1 MNPFTIMALA
11 WLGSAIWIAFVI
23 LTNRKEHPKAL
34 FFLFF
39 IEMWERFSYYGMR
52 ALLVL
57 YMTKGFLGYEL
68 DKAYGYYGAY
78 GALVYATPLIGGLL
92 AERFLGYRKSIL
104 WGAILMAAGE
114 FLLMLPNNFAF
125 LTALSLLIIGNGFF
139 KPNISS
145 MIGKFYAK
153 KDPRRDGAFTIF
165 YMGIN
170 IGAFLTGLTCGL
182 VGETYG
188 FQYGFLLAGLGML
201 IGLGVYLYAISQNI
215 LGDKGYA
222 PYEAEE
228 LNGIEA
234 LNYNK
239 TNNSANI
246 LDDKI
251 VPQTDDLNKADVDN
265 VVPVY
270 KKIQNP
276 IAPKIAGFSVEMIIY
291 LLSFAM
297 IPLIWVLIGY
307 NDILDIGLGV
317 VGLGMI
323 VYLIIN
329 SFQYEIAQRQRIWV
343 ISILFIFSVVFWTFF
358 ELAGSALT
366 VFTDKNVIK
375 SDYLTTTM
383 FQSLNPLFIMLFAPV
398 FSWMWVALSK
408 AKLEPPA
415 PVKFGIA
422 LILLG
427 LGFMVLNLGK
437 ASAVNGMIP
446 AIFMVFL
453 YLLHTIGE
461 LALSP
466 VGLSLV
472 TKLSPAQVVGFVMGF
487 WMMASSLA
495 HQAGKRIA
503 QLTVVPEDAP
513 AEESLNLCL
522 EVFTNLGLFAA
533 GAGLLLILASPIV
546 SKWMHGI
553 K

>member
-1 MNPFTIMALA
+1 MSPFTIMALA
-11 WLGSAIWIAFVI
+11 WIGSLIWIGFVI
-23 LTNRKEHPKAL
+23 MTNRKEHPKAL

-57 YMTKGFLGYEL
+57 YMTKGFLSYEL

-92 AERFLGYRKSIL
+92 AERFIGYRKSIL
-104 WGAILMAAGE
+104 WGAILMMVGE
-114 FLLMLPNNFAF
+114 FILMIPNEAAF

-188 FQYGFLLAGLGML
+188 FQWGFFLAGMGML
-201 IGLGVYLYAISQNI
+201 IGLAVYMYAIKANV

-222 PYEAEE
+222 PHEAVE
-228 LNGIEA
+228 LNGADA
-234 LNYNK
+234 LAERVNRGEDV
-239 TNNSANI
+239 A
-246 LDDKI
+246 DE
-251 VPQTDDLNKADVDN
+251 TDMDN
-265 VVPVY
+265 VIPVY
-270 KKIQNP
+270 KKVSGS
-276 IAPKIAGFSVEMIIY
+276 AAKIFGLPSEFLIY
-291 LLSFAM
+291 ILSLAM
-297 IPLIWVLIGY
+297 IPALWFLIGY
-307 NDILDIGLGV
+307 NDILDISLGLI
-317 VGLGMI
+317 GLGMI

-329 SFQYEIAQRQRIWV
+329 SFQYELVQRQRIWV
-343 ISILFIFSVVFWTFF
+343 IATLFLFSVIFWTFF

-366 VFTDKNVIK
+366 VFTDKNVAKTSFI
-375 SDYLTTTM
+375 TTTM

-398 FSWMWVALSK
+398 FSWLWVTLSK
-408 AKLEPPA
+408 KNMEPAA

-437 ASAVNGMIP
+437 GAAVNGMIP
-446 AIFMVFL
+446 AMFMVFL

-472 TKLSPAQVVGFVMGF
+472 TKLAPATVVGFVMGF

-513 AEESLNLCL
+513 ASVSLELCL
-522 EVFTNLGLFAA
+522 GVFTNLGLFAA
-533 GAGLLLILASPIV
+533 GAGLLLILASPII